1 MHIPCMHHAYTMHTC
16 AWHVPWQEGAVQL
29 LLCSLYGSR
38 WHASDEQAFLSL
50 AETLC
55 HGLRGG
61 GDGGEPTN
69 RRVSVEQQQAQ
80 LLRL

>member
-1 MHIPCMHHAYTMHTC
+1 MHV
-16 AWHVPWQEGAVQL
+16 HVPWQEGAVQL

-50 AETLC
+50 AEALC